1 MKIGLLHQYRL
12 ASSGSGLYATKVVE
26 RLLARGHDLF
36 VFSHDERPGEISSS
50 LAAAAAGG
58 GANPSPG
65 RCRTYSL
72 REGRLAVAYPRAE
85 EPDAVTFAG
94 LSDAELEDYVEHR
107 VERIVAIAKDVG
119 LDVLHANH
127 EVPSAYIAL
136 RVFEQI
142 GLPYVVVAHGSTIE
156 YIHKREPRYRPLTEA
171 GLSGAHAVVALNADV
186 RDRLLDIA
194 ADIEP
199 AVVTVPVGVDLD
211 LFHPPD
217 PGPTSGSRQV
227 VAYVGRLSLEKGVHA
242 LLAAFVEIARR
253 APEVHLLVMGDGVAR
268 PHLQRLVHA
277 LDSGDLDG
285 AEAALRSAA
294 GPEDAEW
301 AEPVLRY
308 WQQVGTA
315 TDCGTRTAGN
325 LESRITFTGPLPPA
339 EIARRLREV
348 DVLVVPSLV
357 REAFPL
363 VTLEALA
370 SGVPPIAPGI
380 GGLAAVMEE
389 IQGQL
394 GPLGRLLRIDAD
406 PDRFVPHLATGVGAL
421 LEHLALPSNRDDA
434 RRLCRETAVETYGW
448 DVVVGRLEAL
458 YRGAAEAVSPA
469 LAP

>member
-1 MKIGLLHQYRL
+1 VRIGLLHQYRL
-12 ASSGSGLYATKVVE
+12 ASSGSGLYATRVAE

-36 VFSHDERPGEISSS
+36 VFSHDERPEEISSS
-50 LAAAAAGG
+50 LVSAAAADPDA
-58 GANPSPG
+58 SPG
-65 RCRTYSL
+65 RCRTFSL

-94 LSDAELEDYVEHR
+94 LSDAELEDYVEQR
-107 VERIVAIAKDVG
+107 VERIVAIGKDVG

-127 EVPSAYIAL
+127 EVPSSYIAL

-156 YIHKREPRYRPLTEA
+156 YIHNREPRYRPLTEA
-171 GLSGAHAVVALNADV
+171 GLRGAHAVVALNADV

-194 ADIEP
+194 ADLEP
-199 AVVTVPVGVDLD
+199 AVVTVPVGVDLE
-211 LFHPPD
+211 LFHPPN
-217 PGPTSGSRQV
+217 PGPTLDARQV

-242 LLAAFVEIARR
+242 LLAAFVEIAWRS
-253 APEVHLLVMGDGVAR
+253 PEVHLLVMGDGVAR

-277 LDSGDLDG
+277 LDAGDLDG
-285 AEAALRSAA
+285 AETALRSAA
-294 GPEDAEW
+294 GPDDAEW
-301 AEPVLRY
+301 AEPILRY
-308 WQQVGTA
+308 WRQVGTA
-315 TDCGTRTAGN
+315 TDRGAGTSRN

-370 SGVPPIAPGI
+370 SGVPPVAPGI

-394 GPLGRLLRIDAD
+394 GPLGRLLRIDAE
-406 PDRFVPHLATGVGAL
+406 PDTFVPHLATGVGAL
-421 LEHLALPSNRDDA
+421 LEHLSVPANRDDA
-434 RRLCRETAVETYGW
+434 RRLCRQAAVNTYGW

-469 LAP
+469 PAP